1 MGLGVIVIGLLTKTL
16 YFLLFSWIFQ
26 FRIFELENT
35 WWMWVLLLFA
45 DDFSFYWHHRLSHE
59 VRILWAAHVQHHSSQ
74 RLNLA
79 VALRQSWGEPFYK
92 YLFYCWIPLLGFDPI
107 YIFIMQAI
115 SLIYQFFQHTEL
127 VGNLGPIEWIF
138 NTPSHHRVHH
148 AVQHQYLDRNHAGI
162 LIIWDRLFGTFVQE
176 KKEEKPIY
184 GITNNIDSFNPLTIA
199 THEYV
204 NIWKDV
210 KKLIKDLLKKNNIDS
225 SQILSIGISNQ
236 RETTVMWDKTNGIPI
251 NRAIVWQDRRTNDI
265 CKKLRNQKLEKK
277 VQKITG
283 LIIDPYFSATKIKWI
298 LDNNPKAK
306 KLIKEKK
313 LLFGTI
319 DTWLLWNLT
328 ERKSHLTDITNAS
341 RTMLYDLENENW
353 SHEILRSLNI
363 PKDILP
369 EVTQNTYDFGSTNL
383 FGDSIPIGG
392 MAGDQQSATIGQACF
407 KKGQSKSTYGTGC
420 FLLMNI
426 GEKFKLSK
434 NRLLTTVAFKING
447 KKMFCYEGSI
457 FVAGSAI
464 QWLRD
469 NLKFIK
475 DSSETDKL
483 YKRANKDESLFFVP
497 ALTGLGAPYWNPNA
511 RGTFFGIT
519 RNTSKE
525 DIIKATLDSLSFQT
539 YELIECME
547 KDSKTKISEIRVDG
561 GMVKNNSF
569 LQSLANISQI
579 KIIRPSNIET
589 TSLGAA
595 YLAAIQSGYL
605 KNTSQ
610 ISKLWKKDKTVK
622 ANINKSISTS
632 SISKW
637 KSIINVV
644 NNFY

>member
-1 MGLGVIVIGLLTKTL
+1 MKK
-16 YFLLFSWIFQ
+16 YFLVIDQGTTSSRIVLYNKKFEIFDIVQ
-26 FRIFELENT
+26 KEFKQYFPNEG
-35 WWMWVLLLFA
+35 WVEHNA
-45 DDFSFYWHHRLSHE
+45 
-59 VRILWAAHVQHHSSQ
+59 
-74 RLNLA
+74 
-79 VALRQSWGEPFYK
+79 
-92 YLFYCWIPLLGFDPI
+92 
-107 YIFIMQAI
+107 
-115 SLIYQFFQHTEL
+115 TE
-127 VGNLGPIEWIF
+127 
-138 NTPSHHRVHH
+138 
-148 AVQHQYLDRNHAGI
+148 
-162 LIIWDRLFGTFVQE
+162 IWDDVRNLIS
-176 KKEEKPIY
+176 KILRKNKL
-184 GITNNIDSFNPLTIA
+184 NSKNII
-199 THEYV
+199 
-204 NIWKDV
+204 
-210 KKLIKDLLKKNNIDS
+210 
-225 SQILSIGISNQ
+225 SIGITNQ
-236 RETTVMWDKTNGIPI
+236 RETTVLWNKKTGKPI
-251 NRAIVWQDRRTNDI
+251 YRAIVWQDRRTANLCENLKRKGID
-265 CKKLRNQKLEKK
+265 KKI
-277 VQKITG
+277 QKITG
-283 LIIDPYFSATKIKWI
+283 LELDPYFSATKIKWI
-298 LDNNPKAK
+298 IDNV
-306 KLIKEKK
+306 KEVNKNLK
-313 LLFGTI
+313 NNNLLFGTI
-319 DTWLLWNLT
+319 DTWLLWKLT
-328 ERKSHLTDITNAS
+328 KGKSHLTDISNAS
-341 RTMLYDLENENW
+341 RTMIFDSQKEQW
-353 SHEILRSLNI
+353 SDKILKIFNI
-363 PKDILP
+363 PKNILP
-369 EVTQNTYDFGSTNL
+369 TVVENAYDFGSTKL

-483 YKRANKDESLFFVP
+483 YKKANKDESLFFVP

-579 KIIRPSNIET
+579 KIIRPSNVET